1 MNNTQPKNNAMS
13 DHSPYA
19 NLKKVGWFLIF
30 LGLLASAFAFWGVLK
45 NEWVRRHGAPVQVGV
60 TRIWQETSNDFNF
73 HSNGRNH
80 TSSNVQVEVVLLEP
94 TPKTAALA
102 PVSNSSE
109 PVITP
114 QNINNVG
121 AAHTAQALK
130 RIDDLVAKIKTA
142 TTAVAIPANAPR
154 FKLQQLPAH
163 IINQLYTG
171 QMLNAKRWGDSIYL
185 EKQYEERLPE
195 SAQVLL
201 LSGLVLLVMAGLL
214 LRYCSIKNRAYQNAD

>member
-30 LGLLASAFAFWGVLK
+30 LGLLAWAFALWGVLK
-45 NEWVRRHGAPVQVGV
+45 NESVRRHGDPVQVGV

-80 TSSNVQVEVVLLEP
+80 TTSNIQVEVALLEP

-102 PVSNSSE
+102 PVSNSPE

-214 LRYCSIKNRAYQNAD
+214 LRYCSNKNRAYQNAD